1 MLTGRR
7 DLNVGCRISLAPE
20 RADRFG
26 RLIRDIS
33 DDVTDLWRVAGGFTV
48 MMGRY
53 CDPMGDLPLNA
64 VCGTRC
70 E

>member
-48 MMGRY
+48 MMGR
-53 CDPMGDLPLNA
+53 
-64 VCGTRC
+64 
-70 E
+70 